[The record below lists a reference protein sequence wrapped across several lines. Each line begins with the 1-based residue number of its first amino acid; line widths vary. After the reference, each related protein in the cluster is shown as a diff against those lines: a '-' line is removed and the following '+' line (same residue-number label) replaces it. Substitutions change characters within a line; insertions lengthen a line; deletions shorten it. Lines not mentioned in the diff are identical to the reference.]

1 LKTLVHDGMD
11 AEQALLVGMVEAHIE
26 QSKNKTLQ
34 ALLSDAQIEI
44 ARLQEIATRN
54 INRVAHLEREL
65 REEDE

>member
-1 LKTLVHDGMD
+1 MKTLVHDGMD
-11 AEQALLVGMVEAHIE
+11 AEQALLVGMVEQQIE
-26 QSKNKTLQ
+26 QSKMR

-44 ARLQEIATRN
+44 GRLQEIVVRN